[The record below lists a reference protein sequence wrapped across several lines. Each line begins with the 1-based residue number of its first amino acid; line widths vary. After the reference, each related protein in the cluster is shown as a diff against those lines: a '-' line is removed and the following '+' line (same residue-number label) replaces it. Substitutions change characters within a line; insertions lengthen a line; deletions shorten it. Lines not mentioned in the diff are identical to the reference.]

1 MTRME
6 SGKKPAVNAVRELG
20 EDNLARLGVD
30 SVSRELLVGCCR
42 DSFRHFWWVQLLI
55 KLQVGS
61 HVDVRG
67 GAEVNHQVVSVL
79 VSVCVVG

>member
-6 SGKKPAVNAVRELG
+6 NGKKPAVNAVRELG

-30 SVSRELLVGCCR
+30 SVSGELLVGCCR
-42 DSFRHFWWVQLLI
+42 DSLRHFWWVQLLI

-79 VSVCVVG
+79 VSVCVVR